1 MNIRKIINNFSKI
14 RDSEKLV
21 EYDFI
26 KDLEKRGE
34 LFYFFP
40 FELSNSVV
48 NVSEYGENS
57 FVVDNALLFKKLLTG
72 TDTVL
77 AKWEN
82 AYEITKGDEPDT
94 LWKNMQVG
102 RYLKGYVDL
111 VTSGLSI
118 IGDSFDKD
126 FLTLNETK
134 SFTAYFSEEPKNKDI
149 YKLWYIP
156 KFGKEAWFYINNGGL
171 NKFYDTKGNFIR
183 AEITFT
189 KLTTELEKTGQS
201 LETFIQKAAPG
212 ESYAWPKINF
222 NNEVELDTEYLFN
235 VKKVNQIQKEAQGV
249 NAIISFYAI
258 GRKAYKVEKYNPDPL
273 RPDVFGYR
281 EKIETPRE
289 LWPFKIHEAIPS
301 ILTTKGQNVDNF
313 YLIPFSICSYEVDY
327 QSWKQALKETTYAP
341 KQQYEYQGFLTSA
354 NNTKQEIKFLADPN
368 LKVAYGYN
376 EEKPYDYDIYSKYA
390 KNDSPGKMIFGQ
402 LKFSVGASL
411 VNARFITE
419 HINTLPL
426 AKGYNVS
433 VGLADIPVIGGL
445 LSKIT
450 LGIPVGWRQQNKV
463 IEASPVPTLVPK
475 SALDY
480 STAMLNSKSDIK
492 IPLSFF
498 EKEDSSIFQNTN
510 NNISTNIRCEL
521 TDKFK
526 DPGYGE
532 WTTEQLQKGEHKWGA
547 GCDLVQSDNDQGW
560 IIDAIIDKSIGK
572 NVVRYSCFDN
582 DKETFAGIYQ
592 SKSKFTNNIRDYLNI
607 IKFSNWKINKLDFG
621 DEYNLDFK
629 VFKNKNIEFNIKMFG
644 HIGYIKDYK
653 GDWKD
658 YANYD
663 LEQVIYTEAIDLPLN
678 LSLDEIQK
686 HFTKLDFG
694 GKLQSVNLDR
704 LSNNWTLIGQH
715 FLDLENFRANNIA
728 YNTAGRISVEPLY
741 VFNTITA
748 GGGLINIDLWNSK
761 VVHDKSF
768 VSWYVRYFNRQLVI
782 QARLTTKFEF
792 INFRKT
798 NNRVMSIEKIMAAMN
813 VTQPNTL
820 YTWLSFK
827 ESAKNLNIETKLI
840 KE

>member
-1 MNIRKIINNFSKI
+1 MNIRKILNNFSKI

-21 EYDFI
+21 EYDFL
-26 KDLEKRGE
+26 KYLEKNGK
-34 LFYFFP
+34 LFYFFS

-111 VTSGLSI
+111 TTSGLSI
-118 IGDSFDKD
+118 VGDSFDKD

-134 SFTAYFSEEPKNKDI
+134 TFTAYFSEEPKAKDI

-156 KFGKEAWFYINNGGL
+156 KFGEEAWFYINNGGL

-212 ESYAWPKINF
+212 EPYAWPKINF
-222 NNEVELDTEYLFN
+222 NNEVELAPEYLFN
-235 VKKVNQIQKEAQGV
+235 VKKVNQIQKETQGV

-341 KQQYEYQGFLTSA
+341 KQQYEYQGFLTST

-368 LKVAYGYN
+368 LKVKFGYN
-376 EEKPYDYDIYSKYA
+376 NKAPYDYEIYSKYA
-390 KNDSPGKMIFGQ
+390 KNDEPGKMIFGQ
-402 LKFSVGASL
+402 LEFSVGAAL
-411 VNARFITE
+411 VNSRFITE

-433 VGLADIPVIGGL
+433 VGLTDIPVIGGL

-450 LGIPVGWRQQNKV
+450 LGIPIGWRQQNKV

-498 EKEDSSIFQNTN
+498 EKNDNEIFTNTN
-510 NNISTNIRCEL
+510 NNISTNIRVEL

-547 GCDLVQSDNDQGW
+547 GCNLVQSDNDQGW

-572 NVVRYSCFDN
+572 NVVRYSTFDN

-592 SKSKFTNNIRDYLNI
+592 SKSRFTNNIRDYLNI
-607 IKFSNWKINKLDFG
+607 IKFSNWKINKLDF
-621 DEYNLDFK
+621 DSEYKLDFK
-629 VFKNKNIEFNIKMFG
+629 VFKNKNLEFNIKKFG
-644 HIGYIKDYK
+644 MVSYLDKDYK

-658 YANYD
+658 YANGD
-663 LEQVIYTEAIDLPLN
+663 LEQIVYAEALDLPLN
-678 LSLDEIQK
+678 LSLEEIQTYYK
-686 HFTKLDFG
+686 QINFG
-694 GKLQSVNLDR
+694 GQLKNVDLDKLS
-704 LSNNWTLIGQH
+704 SKWTLIGQH
-715 FLDLENFRANNIA
+715 YLDLENFRTNNIA

-741 VFNTITA
+741 VFNQITQ
-748 GGGLINIDLWNSK
+748 GGGHISIQLWNSK
-761 VVHDKSF
+761 VDHTKSYL
-768 VSWYVRYFNRQLVI
+768 SWYVRYFNRQLVI
-782 QARLTTKFEF
+782 QAILTTKFEF
-792 INFRKT
+792 INFRRT
-798 NNRVMSIEKIMAAMN
+798 SNYEMPFHKIMTAMN
-813 VTQPNTL
+813 VTQEQVFW
-820 YTWLSFK
+820 TWLSFK
-827 ESAKNLNIETKLI
+827 ESESNLDIEAKLVK
-840 KE
+840 